1 METNKLADQKGLK
14 VGVGLYRRHHPAY
27 LEQMKQIHEGKLGR
41 ISLLRN
47 YCNMLS
53 WGAVPRKPDESELQY
68 QLRNWRVFD
77 WLGGGRLVEAH
88 CHELDIMDWAMKTHP
103 VDCNGMGGRT
113 PASVEPRFGQDYDH
127 HFHEYT
133 YADGTKM
140 YSQCRQLNGCW
151 SPIVE
156 YVHGEKGVMELSGK
170 IQEINTFGKRERV
183 SPYHK
188 EHEDLLDAIW
198 NGKPYNEGWFGA
210 TSSFTSVLGREAGYS
225 GQVLNWDELAAKG
238 ADLFPKEEITWDT
251 KPPVM
256 PDAGGRYDHA
266 LAIPGMYRPCKA

>member
-1 METNKLADQKGLK
+1 
-14 VGVGLYRRHHPAY
+14 
-27 LEQMKQIHEGKLGR
+27 
-41 ISLLRN
+41 
-47 YCNMLS
+47 
-53 WGAVPRKPDESELQY
+53 
-68 QLRNWRVFD
+68 
-77 WLGGGRLVEAH
+77 
-88 CHELDIMDWAMKTHP
+88 
-103 VDCNGMGGRT
+103 MGGRT
-113 PASVEPRFGQDYDH
+113 QASVEPRFGQDYDH
-127 HFHEYT
+127 HFHEYS

-170 IQEINTFGKRERV
+170 IQEINTFGKREKV

-225 GQVLNWDELAAKG
+225 GQVLTWDELAAKG
-238 ADLFPKEEITWDT
+238 PDHFPKEEITWDT

-256 PDAGGRYDHA
+256 PDASGRYDHA
-266 LAIPGMYRPCKA
+266 LAVPGMYRAYKA